1 MRVWG
6 GGWGFLHTIK
16 QCCGHKLGILTIQ
29 INSDT
34 IYVEIVSDPT
44 LEGFNWTRLLSPCQP
59 PPHPNHTHAFSH
71 QSQARL
77 LPVLLMNWLQV
88 RGSRIPPTLGSI
100 NLPKLLT
107 ELREMLYLLD
117 HQRRELR
124 KVQMKELLRARY
136 REGAWSFHGRPRAPL
151 SQHPHLSTNPEAVW
165 TQLDFYG
172 GFTA

>member
-1 MRVWG
+1 MLWTQAGYPNNSNQFWHYLCGDSVWSHTWRVQ
-6 GGWGFLHTIK
+6 LNKTS
-16 QCCGHKLGILTIQ
+16 LPL
-29 INSDT
+29 
-34 IYVEIVSDPT
+34 PT
-44 LEGFNWTRLLSPCQP
+44 P